1 MNACA
6 PWPNYAPGVAGELS
20 RSWLERPAPTHPLL
34 DQIAGNRALIGVQGS
49 EEVLRVVLAAY
60 RTFAAGRDWDP
71 SAGTTT
77 LDAAIVAACARLG
90 GLIWEAGVSDFEH
103 GIQPGPVFH
112 FDGGAI
118 GLDLRFGDP
127 DDDGRAVEA
136 IAEGFAELGCTLGGP
151 GGAPIVSGGS

>member
-1 MNACA
+1 MAS
-6 PWPNYAPGVAGELS
+6 GLS
-20 RSWLERPAPTHPLL
+20 RPWLERPTPTHRLL
-34 DQIAGNRALIGVQGS
+34 TELTDSKAMIGIRGP

-60 RTFAAGRDWDP
+60 RTFAAGRECDA

-77 LDAAIVAACARLG
+77 LDGPTVDACARLG
-90 GLIWEAGVSDFEH
+90 RLIWQPGASDFEH
-103 GIQPGPVFH
+103 GVQPGPVFH

-136 IAEGFAELGCTLGGP
+136 IAEGFAALGCTLGGE